1 MGHNWFGSMDLA
13 WKYAFI
19 FGGALVITF
28 FLGFIKVFINS
39 RNLAKHMK
47 KQDEEAAQRANLPED
62 INEKMRI
69 KDEGDLFGIRAIE
82 AGFYGGVA
90 QSTPVSRAAS
100 PTGSRTGSPEP
111 PKFDQN
117 NPGRARIHAYTPS
130 PQAPPSVLAG
140 HASAL
145 RQMRDFTPRVNSPS
159 ASTLSFDTI
168 DSAKS
173 DKTITYVQ
181 S

>member
-19 FGGALVITF
+19 FGGALVLTF
-28 FLGFIKVFINS
+28 IAGFIKVFINS

-62 INEKMRI
+62 ITEKMRI

-100 PTGSRTGSPEP
+100 PDGSRTGSPEP
-111 PKFDQN
+111 PKFDN

-130 PQAPPSVLAG
+130 PQVPPSVLAG

-145 RQMRDFTPRVNSPS
+145 RQMRDFTPRGNSPS
-159 ASTLSFDTI
+159 ASTLSFD
-168 DSAKS
+168 SAKS
-173 DKTITYVQ
+173 DKTITMSQ
-181 S
+181 I